1 MQDLAINVSAQ
12 DSWQAPRNARTL
24 AAYMA
29 LRNREIGERIAALRK
44 AKGNPPQEIVAQRI
58 GVANRSYQSWE
69 AGDTKPSW
77 RNLEKLAKFYG
88 VTEEWVLLGD
98 VAQTDSNQA
107 VTQLDR
113 IEAALTALEEQVRLM
128 RAETAARDAEIAAH
142 GEEVLRRLGA

>member
-1 MQDLAINVSAQ
+1 
-12 DSWQAPRNARTL
+12 
-24 AAYMA
+24 MA